1 MSRFRGLGALTWSYL
16 LETWRS
22 KPTLFW
28 NLVFPLFT
36 LIGFSYIFGAG
47 EPVGVAR
54 GIPGIMA
61 INLLAASFFGVSLYM
76 VSLREK
82 ELYRR
87 FWVTPLRSLTVV
99 LAHSITALF
108 NITISVILQLA
119 VAKLWFGIHI
129 QGSIAVLIAALLLAA
144 FAFIPLGLIVGSVAQ
159 DMKTAPAISNL
170 LFFPLTFLSGAA
182 MPLYFMPDWIQRV
195 ARLLPSTYVVELLQA
210 VILRS
215 SSFREFGNAA
225 WVLLLTGILGF
236 AFNAILFRWESQQ
249 PISRRALALAIA
261 CLLIVYAVPFAR
273 NVKLESARVP
283 ESRVAE
289 EGGRGITTV
298 TSKLS
303 ASARILTGMTIL
315 DGSGG
320 RIEKGQIILEGNR
333 IVEVGPA
340 TDSIPKGVP
349 VTDLSGL
356 YVIPGLV
363 DSHIHLGGSA
373 GGSIGAEEFVPS
385 RQVHDTQVYLALG
398 VTSFVSMTDHV
409 GDMQRLRRDVA
420 SGSMRAPR
428 LYLSGPGITAP
439 GGHPAKLFSFMPGF
453 AEYMTRQV
461 SSEKE
466 AEDAV
471 RELAEMRVDII
482 KLYLEEGWA
491 EQPLPALSEP
501 LLRAAIRTAREQGLL
516 TTVHVDNDRH
526 AQMAI
531 AAGAHGIEHVPP
543 DLSDETIQAMVSKE
557 ITMTPTLVESEAMK
571 NIMTGVEITD
581 PLALQWTRPVIFDSL
596 KSPESWIAKLRQS
609 ESAVSYYTERYEKKR
624 AALRRAVAAG
634 VNIIAGSDGGN
645 AGSFHGPGLIREL
658 ELLVDAGGMTPMAAI
673 QSATGSAA
681 KRLGTQDVGRIAP
694 GAYADLVVLGA
705 DPAKDIRALRDIRWV
720 YFGGTQ
726 LQRETLLSTPSGNW
740 RPLLS
745 WPGSNTNQR

>member
-1 MSRFRGLGALTWSYL
+1 MSRLRGLGALTWSYL

-47 EPVGVAR
+47 EAAGVAR
-54 GIPGIMA
+54 GLPGIIT
-61 INLLAASFFGVSLYM
+61 INLLASSFFGVSLYM
-76 VSLREK
+76 VTLREK

-87 FWVTPLRSLTVV
+87 FWVTPLKSLTIV
-99 LAHSITALF
+99 LAHSLTALF
-108 NITISVILQLA
+108 NITISIILQLA

-129 QGSIAVLIAALLLAA
+129 QGSIAVLAVALLLAA

-195 ARLLPSTYVVELLQA
+195 ARLLPSTYVVEMLQA
-210 VILRS
+210 VILRG
-215 SSFREFGNAA
+215 SSFKELGSAA
-225 WVLLLTGILGF
+225 GVLLLTGLLGF
-236 AFNAILFRWESQQ
+236 AFNAMLFRWESQQ
-249 PISRRALALAIA
+249 PVSRRALALVIA

-273 NVKLESARVP
+273 NVKLESARPP
-283 ESRVAE
+283 ESRVAQNA
-289 EGGRGITTV
+289 GRGTSAV
-298 TSKLS
+298 TAKLS

-315 DGSGG
+315 DGTGG
-320 RIEKGQIILEGNR
+320 RIENGQIIIDGNR

-340 TDSIPKGVP
+340 PDDVPKGVP

-356 YVIPGLV
+356 YVIPGLI

-373 GGSIGAEEFVPS
+373 GGAKGAEEFVPS

-398 VTSFVSMTDHV
+398 ITSFLSLTDHV
-409 GDMQRLRRDVA
+409 EDMQRLRRDVA
-420 SGSMRAPR
+420 SGIMRAPR
-428 LYLSGPGITAP
+428 LFLSGPGITAP

-466 AEDAV
+466 AVDAV
-471 RELAEMRVDII
+471 MELAKMRVDIV
-482 KLYLEEGWA
+482 KLYLEEGWS

-501 LLRAAIRTAREQGLL
+501 SLRAAIRTAREQGLL

-526 AQMAI
+526 AQLAI

-543 DLSDETIQAMVSKE
+543 DLSDETIQALVAKG
-557 ITMTPTLVESEAMK
+557 ITLTPTLVESEAMK
-571 NIMTGVEITD
+571 NLMNGVDSID
-581 PLALQWTRPVIFDSL
+581 PLALQWTRPVIFESL
-596 KSPESWIAKLRQS
+596 KSPDSWINKLRQS
-609 ESAVSYYTERYEKKR
+609 QSAVSYYTERYEKKR
-624 AALRRAVAAG
+624 AALRRAVAGG
-634 VNIIAGSDGGN
+634 VTIIAGSDAGN

-658 ELLVDAGGMTPMAAI
+658 ELLVDAGGMTPMAAL
-673 QSATGSAA
+673 QAATGAAA

-705 DPAKDIRALRDIRWV
+705 DPTTDIRALRDIRWV
-720 YFGGTQ
+720 YFGGAP
-726 LQRETLLSTPSGNW
+726 LQRETLLSTSSGNW
-740 RPLLS
+740 RPLLT
-745 WPGSNTNQR
+745 WPGSSPN